1 MKINRSHKKRELV
14 KTAKRW
20 PWKLE
25 FSKECVTTHLPN
37 LFVLKMDGAY
47 FSTYSIQ
54 KEKTNSLL
62 LVGGREDRIED
73 WM

>member
-1 MKINRSHKKRELV
+1 
-14 KTAKRW
+14 
-20 PWKLE
+20 
-25 FSKECVTTHLPN
+25 
-37 LFVLKMDGAY
+37 MDGAY

-73 WM
+73 WMWIQLDLSLVQILVQVAIRKMKFLSVKVNNGLERMANDF